1 MASSRPSPTTAL
13 LGALFVGAGTMHFV
27 RSDFFEAIVPDWFP
41 DKRLANLASG
51 AAEIALGLAVFPRAT
66 RRPALLGLSVLTL
79 AVFPANVDMAVND
92 VEVTP
97 AGGRLARSPGTAT
110 GAARVVN
117 WGRLPLQA
125 PLLWLLRREAR
136 RA

>member
-1 MASSRPSPTTAL
+1 MTPSRPSPTTAI
-13 LGALFVGAGTMHFV
+13 LGVVFVGAGTMHFV
-27 RSDFFEAIVPDWFP
+27 RPDFFESIVPDWFP
-41 DKRLANLASG
+41 DKRAANIVSG
-51 AAEIALGLAVFPRAT
+51 AAEIVLGLAVFPRAT
-66 RRPALLGLSVLTL
+66 RRPALLGLSALTL
-79 AVFPANVDMAVND
+79 AVFPANVDMAIND

-97 AGGRLARSPGTAT
+97 ADGRLRRSTGTAT
-110 GAARVVN
+110 GAARALN